1 MFVFDFAKGVDFA
14 RNRLSFANSLP
25 TRCLLGDKP
34 AAGCICLLKQACKDF
49 ALNKFKANVQILQN
63 EMCLHLLTVLRVCVR
78 GGGDC
83 RDSTSSGGAS
93 GGGGGGARA
102 GQSKDRDLNNL
113 QHHLH
118 HHNYQHHHHL
128 HLSKSKQ
135 WPNRNSSILE

>member
-1 MFVFDFAKGVDFA
+1 MFVFNFAKGIDFA
-14 RNRLSFANSLP
+14 RNKLSFANYLP

-49 ALNKFKANVQILQN
+49 ALSKFKADEQILQN
-63 EMCLHLLTVLRVCVR
+63 EMYLHLRTVLRVSVR

-83 RDSTSSGGAS
+83 RDSRSSGGAS
-93 GGGGGGARA
+93 GGGGGARA
-102 GQSKDRDLNNL
+102 VQSKDRDLNNL